1 MAGKKVPLKAATEEL
16 LDRVNDLYPTGTVF
30 LDFEGDQVGYVRH
43 DQAQQKAFPGGLM
56 ITLTDLTEP
65 DYTASHELLHLLML
79 LQGFPQIFF
88 QLSLGDDEL
97 DEQMMIMATNL
108 YNVAMHT
115 VVVDEQRKHDL
126 ITDQIED
133 EYLAGIHEILSDETA
148 DEDNERT
155 LRLLTLLDA
164 LVFYGDHLDRVADD
178 LTTRYP
184 LALKTVQDLYAQ
196 AFDKAIDSPYAMR
209 RVIVRLFKLF
219 DEQMKAW
226 QLPPLHNLEF
236 TTVSPV
242 LSERQLRLSVKQVFE
257 IFNSDMKNRESGE
270 PAYVGLRRNDRQ
282 NSFVI
287 DAPKGDTAAEFVKLY
302 AQPVQEFLDQH
313 GIPYIVRKW
322 LNG

>member
-1 MAGKKVPLKAATEEL
+1 MAGKKVSLKDATNEL
-16 LDRVNDLYPTGTVF
+16 LEQVNQLYPTGTVF

-43 DQAQQKAFPGGLM
+43 DQAQQKVFPGGLM
-56 ITLTDLTEP
+56 ITLTDLMEP

-88 QLSLGDDEL
+88 QLSLGEDEL
-97 DEQMMIMATNL
+97 DEQMMIMATDL

-115 VVVDEQRKHDL
+115 VVVDEQRRHEL
-126 ITDQIED
+126 ITPQIEA
-133 EYLAGIHEILSDETA
+133 EYLAGIHATLSDEG
-148 DEDNERT
+148 DQVDNERT

-164 LVFYGDHLDRVADD
+164 LVFYGDHLDQVQAD
-178 LTTRYP
+178 LNQRYP
-184 LALKTVQDLYAQ
+184 SALKTAQALYAQ
-196 AFDKAIDSPYAMR
+196 AFDKAVDSPYAMR

-219 DEQMKAW
+219 DEQMHAW
-226 QLPPLHNLEF
+226 QLPPLHNTEF

-257 IFNSDMKNRESGE
+257 IFHSDMQNRESGKR
-270 PAYVGLRRNDRQ
+270 AYVGLRRNDRQ

-287 DAPKGDTAAEFVKLY
+287 DAPQGNTAAEFVSLY

-313 GIPYIVRKW
+313 GIPYIVRK
-322 LNG
+322 